1 MAYLEGTAIE
11 IVHRDIPRGHVRVA
25 LFDFDGTLSL
35 IRQGWQEVMQSLM
48 VAILLQT
55 PRHESVDELR
65 AAATELIDRLT
76 GEQTVNQMAGLAQEV
91 ARRGGRPANPQE
103 YKRQYL
109 DRLRER
115 IEPRIAALKSGQV
128 VPDEALVAGS
138 RALLES
144 LRSWGITCYLASGTD
159 EVAVRG
165 EATALGIAGYF
176 AEIHGARDGD
186 PRASKNAV
194 IEQIMREHSLRGDAK
209 RFVAF
214 GDGRVEVESTKRVGG
229 LAVGVASNEVKRRG
243 VNDRKR
249 EHLIQAGADIIVP
262 DFDEH
267 KELIAFLFGL

>member
-1 MAYLEGTAIE
+1 MAYLDGTVIE
-11 IVHRDIPRGHVRVA
+11 IVRRGIPRGHIRVA

-35 IRQGWQEVMQSLM
+35 IREGWQEVMQSLM
-48 VAILLQT
+48 VEILLQT
-55 PRHESVDELR
+55 PRHESVEELR

-76 GEQTVNQMAGLAQEV
+76 GEQTANQMAGLAQEV
-91 ARRGGRPANPQE
+91 ARRGGRPADPQD

-115 IEPRIAALKSGQV
+115 IEPRVAALKSGQV
-128 VPDEALVAGS
+128 VPDEALVPGT

-176 AEIHGARDGD
+176 NEIHGARDGD

-194 IEQIMREHSLRGDAK
+194 IEQIMREHSLRGEE
-209 RFVAF
+209 FVAF
-214 GDGRVEVESTKRVGG
+214 GDGRVEIESTKRVGG

-243 VNDRKR
+243 VNRRKR
-249 EHLIQAGADIIVP
+249 ERLIQAGADIIVP

-267 KELIAFLFGL
+267 RELIAFLFDL